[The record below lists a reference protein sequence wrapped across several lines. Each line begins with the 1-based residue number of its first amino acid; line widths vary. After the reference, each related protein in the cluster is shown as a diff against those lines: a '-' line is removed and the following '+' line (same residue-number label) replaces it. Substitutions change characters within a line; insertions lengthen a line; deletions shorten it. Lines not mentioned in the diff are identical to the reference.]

1 MTRVDST
8 TLVVRLTGRGNTA
21 QEKLDRTP
29 ATAASTAAFIAA
41 MQPLVSRVR
50 TTDSAVKGTIGA
62 SYWTEEPLT
71 TALLAEHLAGDR
83 PRGACP
89 IDIGSTTTRLA
100 LFDLDSHKGAT
111 SWHDMILV
119 AQQVCD
125 ALEAYGLLPI
135 VWRSSGGR
143 GIHIFVLWERPQ
155 HAYSVRV
162 LLGQVLAD
170 CGFTSGAKGVA
181 QGQIEVFPKQDEVR
195 VGERGNQFIL
205 PLAGLSVPIDMLLGV
220 AMTREDALGLAWP
233 MSADVPLLTAPVR
246 LPTAVGDETPD
257 PISKVIAAL
266 GFVPNDGLLGDLDY
280 EAWHRMVCAVHEA
293 TGGSDEGL
301 EAVQSWSATNP
312 RHDAK
317 FLRER
322 VWPYIRSA
330 GDRGKAVRR
339 NTLYGAARDNGW
351 LAAPAPN
358 AEGFKDVHIAV
369 SERALLPAVNTPI
382 VDALIQ
388 SPTQDNVAL
397 IFQQTYAGRLKF
409 SAVRKRWLV
418 WDGKRWQVDA
428 TNLAFDFARAC
439 ARRVNRNGKASIS
452 SASFATGVEQ
462 FARADREFAVRGDEF
477 DRDNYRLNTPTGT
490 IDLSTGAWTVHNPDD
505 AITLITGAEPARSS
519 GAVFQKFMREITLDD
534 PALTDFLQIS
544 LGACLSG
551 ACESHWLLFWTGHG
565 RNGKNTL
572 GELVTHVVGA
582 YARKIPAF
590 VLMAKQHEGHPTEIA
605 QLQGVRIAFA
615 SEIADG
621 SFWHESRINELTG
634 DETLSA
640 RFMGGD
646 FFEFR
651 RTFKLVLY
659 GNHQPQL
666 RSVTDALRSRIKI
679 VPFRA
684 SFAGREDPLLPARL
698 RAESGYVL
706 NWLIEGHAKWL
717 AAGRKLPAC
726 EAVDEASREYF
737 ASQSTVES
745 WIEECVDRVR
755 EDERKVLDLPK
766 MSNLYSNYSWWKKER
781 GETPIS
787 MTRFGNSMNAHFDR
801 VKSSGTRYRGCR
813 LKVETRFDFDT
824 PYRAEGA

>member
-1 MTRVDST
+1 VTRIDSI
-8 TLVVRLTGRGNTA
+8 TLADRLTERGHTA
-21 QEKLDRTP
+21 QEKLSRTP
-29 ATAASTAAFIAA
+29 PTTASSTAYLKAL
-41 MQPLVSRVR
+41 QPIFTRVR
-50 TTDSAVKGTIGA
+50 TTDSAVKGANG
-62 SYWTEEPLT
+62 SYWTDEPLT
-71 TALLAEHLAGDR
+71 DARLTEHLAGGR

-100 LFDLDSHKGAT
+100 VFDLDSHRGAT
-111 SWHDMILV
+111 SFDDMVLA
-119 AQQVCD
+119 AQHVCD
-125 ALEAYGLLPI
+125 ALEARQLAPI

-143 GIHIFVLWERPQ
+143 GIHIFVIWERPQ
-155 HAYSVRV
+155 DAYSVRT

-170 CGFTSGAKGVA
+170 CRFTSGAKGVA
-181 QGQIEVFPKQDEVR
+181 QGQIEVFPKQNEVR

-220 AMTREDALGLAWP
+220 AMTREDALGLVWP

-246 LPTAVGDETPD
+246 LPTAVGDDSPD
-257 PISKVIAAL
+257 PISKVIEAL
-266 GFVPNDGLLGDLDY
+266 GFVSNDGLLGDLDY
-280 EAWHRMVCAVHEA
+280 EGWHRIVCAVHEA
-293 TGGSDEGL
+293 TGGSQEGL
-301 EAVQSWSATNP
+301 DAVQAWSANNP
-312 RHDAK
+312 RHNAK
-317 FLRER
+317 FLRDQ
-322 VWPYIRSA
+322 VWPYIKSA
-330 GDRGKAVRR
+330 GERSSAIRRG
-339 NTLYGAARDNGW
+339 TLYAAARDGGW
-351 LAAPAPN
+351 STAPVIDAS
-358 AEGFKDVHIAV
+358 GFEDVPVDVNQRAIVPV
-369 SERALLPAVNTPI
+369 SSNDI
-382 VDALIQ
+382 VQVLMQHA
-388 SPTQDNVAL
+388 TQDAIAL
-397 IFQQTYAGRLKF
+397 AFRQSFAGRMKF
-409 SAVRKRWLV
+409 AAVRKRWFG
-418 WDGKRWQVDA
+418 WDGRRWKVDE
-428 TNLAFDFARAC
+428 TDLAFDFARSC
-439 ARRVNRNGKASIS
+439 ARQANREGKSSVA
-452 SASFATGVEQ
+452 SASFAKGVEQ
-462 FARADREFAVRGDEF
+462 FARADRAFAVRGDEF

-490 IDLSTGAWTVHNPDD
+490 IDLSTGAWTEHNPDD

-551 ACESHWLLFWTGHG
+551 ACESHWLLFWTGRG

-572 GELVTHVVGA
+572 GELVMHVVGA

-706 NWLIEGHAKWL
+706 NWLIEGHEKWL

-766 MSNLYSNYSWWKKER
+766 ASELYMNYSWWKRER

-787 MTRFGNSMNAHFDR
+787 MTRFGDSLSVPFER
-801 VKSSGTRYRGCR
+801 VKGNGVRYRGCR
-813 LKVETRFDFDT
+813 LKVDRLFDDDAPHT
-824 PYRAEGA
+824 IGQ